1 MTKRLLREVEKYKI
15 LETRICD
22 LDLKFDNLILKLI
35 RKVSSEL
42 RNKGVRFRP
51 EYYYGTG
58 WGCVDGSI
66 SIEIPFWF
74 GSPVLRKIEDE
85 LNFGGVENEN
95 EILMGLRHEIG
106 HAINYAYRLYRD
118 REWQRIFGNFKKV
131 YRDYYIYN
139 PWSKRHVRHLP
150 EHYAQKHPDEDWAET
165 FAVWLTPR
173 SNWRRAYQKTP
184 AIKKLEY
191 VDMIVREIGRKDPPN
206 TRTDRDEPSERVRM
220 TVAEYYK
227 INLESRADS
236 DDLYG
241 YVDDIK
247 SLFRYNGRRSN
258 AHRDAWKFIHKY
270 SPVLEDKVCS
280 WIYYADR
287 EKIKK
292 HLSQIEGVCR
302 TYKLKIKPGDETEKL
317 SELAVLLT
325 YNIMYD
331 LYS

>member
-22 LDLKFDNLILKLI
+22 LDLKFDNHILKLI

-42 RNKGVRFRP
+42 RNKGIRFRP

-58 WGCVDGSI
+58 WGCVDGSV

-74 GSPVLRKIEDE
+74 GSSVLRELEAE
-85 LNFGGVENEN
+85 LNFGGIENES
-95 EILMGLRHEIG
+95 EVLMGLRHEIG
-106 HAINYAYRLYRD
+106 HAINYAYRLYKD
-118 REWQRIFGNFKKV
+118 REWQRNFGNFKKV

-173 SNWRRAYQKTP
+173 SNWRWVYSKTP

-191 VDMIVREIGRKDPPN
+191 VDEIMAEIAKKDPPN
-206 TRTDRDEPSERVRM
+206 RKTDRDDPIERVRM

-227 INLESRADS
+227 VNLESRVDS

-247 SLFRYNGRRSN
+247 AIFNYNGRRTGGY
-258 AHRDAWKFIHKY
+258 RDAWKFIHKF
-270 SPVLEDKVCS
+270 SPVLEDKVGS

-302 TYKLKIKPGDETEKL
+302 TYKLKVRPGDEAEKL
-317 SELAVLLT
+317 SEVSVLLT

-331 LYS
+331 IYT